1 MNATIERPA
10 ALSVETD
17 ITRALRAQQ
26 ADVPNETTRLEARIA
41 QLKGERDPAYQAVIE
56 LRIKVRAGLAKQA
69 DLDRAIAAIER
80 IDNEI
85 RSAEIA
91 FEDLA
96 TTQRLLT
103 MELAEQLAR
112 QRAKVGAELTAEAK
126 RAIAAISEG
135 LAALEPHVAAL
146 RALDPAVRQFER
158 AVSVHG
164 HTVYHRELPESV
176 VRAVNFYTKDYR
188 GGCDVAAL
196 RERWASI
203 AEAVK

>member
-26 ADVPNETTRLEARIA
+26 TDLPNETARLEARIA
-41 QLKGERDPAYQAVIE
+41 QLKGQRDGLAQTVIE
-56 LRIKVRAGLAKQA
+56 ARVKVRAGLWKQAQLDHALA
-69 DLDRAIAAIER
+69 DLDQL
-80 IDNEI
+80 DNEI
-85 RSAEIA
+85 RSTEIA
-91 FEDLA
+91 FDELA
-96 TTQRLLT
+96 TTQRVIM

-112 QRAKVGAELTAEAK
+112 RRATVAPQITAEAK
-126 RAIAAISEG
+126 QAIAAISEG
-135 LAALEPHVAAL
+135 LAALQPHVAAL

-164 HTVYHRELPESV
+164 HVVYHRELPESV
-176 VRAVNFYTKDYR
+176 VRAVFFYTKDYR

-196 RERWASI
+196 RERWQAI
-203 AEAVK
+203 ADSVK